1 MKGAT
6 PMLARMQS
14 QVERWEASFDRRAI
28 FLACYAVMTRNMLNS
43 INSGIFN
50 DPSWVGKLLER
61 FAEYYFEALETY
73 QIGNPGPPLVWRETF
88 NAALNP
94 RILPVQHLI
103 LGVNAHINY
112 DLVLTLVEILR
123 NEWTA
128 LNREGRSL
136 RYLDHS
142 TINRIIAQSID
153 EVQDEILVRY
163 SPEMDLVDKA
173 FGKLD
178 EWAIA
183 RLISLWREQ
192 VWRRTQKWLEAESL
206 DEQDRLHQNLERAC
220 LRKSK
225 LILLQ
230 WRYFGKRKP
239 LIK

>member
-1 MKGAT
+1 MNGAT

-50 DPSWVGKLLER
+50 DPSWVGKLLGR

-73 QIGNPGPPLVWRETF
+73 QNGNPRLPLVWRETF

-112 DLVLTLVEILR
+112 DLVLTLVEMLR
-123 NEWTA
+123 NEWPA

-136 RYLDHS
+136 RYLDHC
-142 TINRIIAQSID
+142 TINRIIARSID
-153 EVQDEILVRY
+153 EVQDEILERY

-230 WRYFGKRKP
+230 WRYFGKRKQ